1 MLGHASGWLTVF
13 LYNRQPRHD
22 PSHGAP
28 SGVGR
33 TADAT
38 RSDRV
43 QAPVPFAGG
52 RPGWL
57 YKRGPMGTGYY
68 RDAPLNVCAAKEG

>member
-1 MLGHASGWLTVF
+1 MCKQAWDAAEDDEIEDWDPADDDENDVGGHAAPAAVPGLF
-13 LYNRQPRHD
+13 E
-22 PSHGAP
+22 PSAK
-28 SGVGR
+28 
-33 TADAT
+33 
-38 RSDRV
+38 
-43 QAPVPFAGG
+43 FAGG